1 MNKRKRYD
9 EMEILL
15 EEYQD
20 KFNENFPF
28 FLVQDATDKQLIK
41 LLKTAIK
48 LNRKYTSNMGKDIL
62 F

>member
-1 MNKRKRYD
+1 MNKRKSYD

-15 EEYQD
+15 QEYQN

-28 FLVQDATDKQLIK
+28 FLVQDATDKQIIK
-41 LLKTAIK
+41 ILKTAIK
-48 LNRKYTSNMGKDIL
+48 LNRKYTSDMGKDNL

>member
-48 LNRKYTSNMGKDIL
+48 LNRKYTSDMGKDIL

>member
-9 EMEILL
+9 ELEILL

-48 LNRKYTSNMGKDIL
+48 LNRKYTSDMGEDIL

>member
-48 LNRKYTSNMGKDIL
+48 LNRKYTSDMGEDIL

>member
-41 LLKTAIK
+41 ILKTAIK
-48 LNRKYTSNMGKDIL
+48 LNRKYTSDMGKDIL
-62 F
+62 C

>member
-20 KFNENFPF
+20 KFNERFPF

-48 LNRKYTSNMGKDIL
+48 LNRKYTSDMGKDIL

>member
-1 MNKRKRYD
+1 MNKRKTYD
-9 EMEILL
+9 ELEILL

-28 FLVQDATDKQLIK
+28 FLVQDATDKQLIQI
-41 LLKTAIK
+41 LKTAIK
-48 LNRKYTSNMGKDIL
+48 LNHKYTSVMGKDIL

>member
-1 MNKRKRYD
+1 MNKRKTYD
-9 EMEILL
+9 ELEILL

-28 FLVQDATDKQLIK
+28 FLVQDATDKQLIQI
-41 LLKTAIK
+41 LKIAIK
-48 LNRKYTSNMGKDIL
+48 LNRKYTSVMGKDIL